1 MTHRPVAASAG
12 PIRHQIRAEA
22 VTPWIRTSGRPVADP
37 QTIEENGIP
46 AASVV
51 RRSPGSGRSPV
62 SADATAAG
70 RSADVATIGTG
81 SDSSTTATVAR

>member
-1 MTHRPVAASAG
+1 MTRRPVAASAG

-22 VTPWIRTSGRPVADP
+22 VTPWIRTSGRPVTAP
-37 QTIEENGIP
+37 QAIEEKGIP

-51 RRSPGSGRSPV
+51 VRWPGSGGSAS
-62 SADATAAG
+62 SADETAAG
-70 RSADVATIGTG
+70 RSARVATIGTG